1 MLKTRFKIILVSFL
15 SFFVITVQAQ
25 INATKIVIIEGKDNS
40 IPERNVVASFTKRVL
55 ERSDVTVE
63 RIDESEVLK
72 KDVLNNFN
80 AVILLGQPSRNSLV
94 QQAFV
99 TSGVRPPQGDYPGPE
114 GFVIKTIKGGI
125 GGTLG
130 TLPVIIAS
138 GVDERGTIYALTRLM
153 RESKYLAN
161 TVEIPDLNIIDKP
174 AFEYRGSGMGFMDRS
189 QAERTG
195 ASRKF
200 DVNNYIDDQIIFG
213 YNILLAGGGTLSL
226 KQLKEN
232 ENSAESGL
240 VGISRVLD
248 DRGIMFL
255 SQYAPNGISRDDWK
269 EGFRGRW
276 LACPSNPEA
285 REVMLKGREELF
297 KRTKRLDVL
306 LLVSGDEA
314 GCQCELCAPWVRT
327 YVDLVEDIAKIY
339 HKYFPDGKI
348 WLTTQQLKSDEKNW
362 LWDYLNKVERPW
374 LNAVAYAPGADE
386 LSPYLNGHI
395 NHDYER
401 YIGMAR
407 ESRYIREMLK
417 QVPRTLEITSFPD
430 ISHWVSSQYQQPV
443 VAPEMA
449 AVYERRTFNIRARQM
464 EDIFRKTAGYTIGT
478 VAYAEGIFD
487 DVNKAVWLQLHW
499 NPNLTAEKIL
509 YDYYRWY
516 CGSEAAPEL
525 VEAALLLEENMKAQ
539 VLGNGEG
546 YEKYLNLVRSAG
558 AKMSPGFRKNNWRYI
573 FLLEKGLTDL
583 YVYHKVEQGSELLLN
598 VNNLLMKATRSD
610 KPKVFL
616 QNALDVLGQNSETE
630 EMIRLREESK
640 ILDDELNESVGYRFI
655 ALLNMVEMDLV
666 GVTWYSDQ
674 IKKLIDEQDINE
686 LKQQVGTLANYEN
699 PGDGGYYDNG
709 GNYAEQPHLTFGTSN
724 YWDVIFSPGLKPS
737 QVLINY
743 SFAGEQGVTYTYN
756 ELDKKAEYKI
766 RVTYALPEE
775 SWWAGRKIR
784 QRVLAD
790 GIEIGGPIEIERN
803 KIQQLEYDIP
813 SSITKDGRV
822 EIEFAPDM
830 PESITVVN
838 EIWLIKKH

>member
-1 MLKTRFKIILVSFL
+1 MTPFRIILISLISV
-15 SFFVITVQAQ
+15 FVINVQAQ
-25 INATKIVIIEGKDNS
+25 INATRIIIIEGKDNS
-40 IPERNVVASFTKRVL
+40 MPERIVVESYTKRVL
-55 ERSDVTVE
+55 ERSDIIIE

-72 KDVLNNFN
+72 KDFFNNFN

-94 QQAFV
+94 QKAFE
-99 TSGVRPPQGDYPGPE
+99 TTGVRPPQGNYPGPE
-114 GFVIKTIKGGI
+114 GFVIKTIKEGI
-125 GGTLG
+125 GGIPG

-153 RESKYLAN
+153 RESKYLKN
-161 TVEIPDLNIIDKP
+161 VVEIPDLYIIDKP
-174 AFEYRGSGMGFMDRS
+174 AFEYRGSGMGHMDRD
-189 QAERTG
+189 QAVRTG

-200 DVNNYIDDQIIFG
+200 DSNNYIDDQIIFG

-226 KQLKEN
+226 KQLKED
-232 ENSAESGL
+232 EKSAEGGL
-240 VGISRVLD
+240 VGLSKVLN

-269 EGFRGRW
+269 EGFRGSW

-297 KRTKRLDVL
+297 KRAKTLDVL

-314 GCQCELCAPWVRT
+314 GCQCELCTPWVKT
-327 YVDLVEDIAKIY
+327 YVELVEDIAKIY

-348 WLTTQQLKSDEKNW
+348 WLTTQQLKSDEKKW
-362 LWDYLNKVERPW
+362 LWDYLNKEEHKW
-374 LNAVAYAPGADE
+374 LNAVTFAPGADE
-386 LSPYLNGHI
+386 LSPYLTGHI
-395 NHDYER
+395 NHDFEK
-401 YIGMAR
+401 YIGIAR

-464 EDIFRKTAGYTIGT
+464 EDIFRKTAGYTTGT

-499 NPNLTAEKIL
+499 NPDLTAEEIL

-516 CGSEAAPEL
+516 CGPEAAPEL

-546 YEKYLNLVRSAG
+546 YRKYLALVRSAG
-558 AKMSPGFRKNNWRYI
+558 EKMSPKFRKNNWRYI

-583 YVYHKVEQGSELLLN
+583 YVYHKVAQGSERLLQ
-598 VNNLLMKATRSD
+598 VNNLLLKASRSD
-610 KPKVFL
+610 NPKAFL
-616 QNALDVLGQNSETE
+616 QNAIELPGQNSETP
-630 EMIRLREESK
+630 EMIRLREEAK
-640 ILDDELNESVGYRFI
+640 ILDDELNESAGYRFI
-655 ALLNMVEMDLV
+655 ALLNMIEMDLV
-666 GVTWYSDQ
+666 GEKWYSDQ
-674 IKKLIDEQDINE
+674 ITKLMNVQDTNE
-686 LKQQVGTLANYEN
+686 MKQKAGSLANYEN
-699 PGDGGYYDNG
+699 PGEGSYYDNG
-709 GNYAEQPHLTFGTSN
+709 GHYAEQPHLTFGTSN
-724 YWDVIFSPGLKPS
+724 YWDVIFRPGLKPS

-743 SFAGEQGVTYTYN
+743 SFVGEQGVTYAYN
-756 ELDKKAEYKI
+756 ELDKNAEYKI
-766 RVTYALPEE
+766 RVTYALPKE
-775 SWWAGRKIR
+775 SWWAGRNIR

-790 GIEIGGPIEIERN
+790 GIEIGGPVEIKRGE
-803 KIQQLEYDIP
+803 IQQLEYDIP
-813 SSITKDGRV
+813 AGITKDGRA
-822 EIEFAPDM
+822 EIQFTPDM
-830 PESITVVN
+830 SESITVVN
-838 EIWLIKKH
+838 EIWLIKKQ